1 MRSPSATV
9 QDELDAEILAVT
21 EGQKRGGRSRDD
33 LSDASASSDG
43 QYDGVSDIDAPDDDN
58 DQVLIDDDEDDE
70 DDEFVLDDDDDDDY
84 SLKKKSRTRE
94 KKSSS
99 ARKPAKSRSKQR
111 SKSQSKPETA
121 SLSDEEEEFVYKYD
135 KDGYGDDDDR
145 EALARMNEFDR
156 ERLLADRSEER
167 TRQLDLWNM
176 KREMMARE
184 GPSSS
189 AGTERKSRSSG
200 RNKAS
205 SKSDA
210 LQALAEDKR
219 KKSSRAFVELSDAD
233 SETDSRPK
241 RDRDERARPRKE
253 PEQPDVDPMS
263 AHEGPELRYSDLVK
277 VEKAQTRTTHLFLD
291 RGSIME
297 LSQKPYFIR
306 MVVGLYARIKVAGS
320 MAEDGSYLLCRI
332 VDVETGMIYAL
343 TSQLKTNYWLVL
355 QIGKARRRFQILQ
368 TSASAPLESEF
379 EVYRNRTLERGY
391 ELPRR
396 EEVEKLITRTKELF
410 VERKIVPTE
419 EENRKHI
426 QNTELL
432 YPARV
437 NWTLKKTEARTEY
450 DIKLQELANLKRKK
464 NGESTEKLQAQV
476 DKLRERLHEIEENQR
491 LYSVKP
497 GLTSENVFHSLAE
510 RNSMLNA
517 SNEQLMAKR
526 RHLEEAAGGIDP
538 FARFD
543 TTGQSYFSIKRK
555 GEKEEGPKPAIRRT
569 REGDWR
575 ECLKTWGN
583 GKKRKINGSALD
595 PKYAVDLEGLDDF
608 QKEFSEQD
616 GGGKSVLGR
625 APCVDAAYLESVR
638 RRVALPV
645 GAKVTS
651 FDEWSKLRMA

>member
-58 DQVLIDDDEDDE
+58 DQVLIDDDDDDE
-70 DDEFVLDDDDDDDY
+70 DDEFVLEDEDDDNY
-84 SLKKKSRTRE
+84 TSKKKSRTRE

-99 ARKPAKSRSKQR
+99 SRKPAKSRPKQR
-111 SKSQSKPETA
+111 SKSQPKPETA
-121 SLSDEEEEFVYKYD
+121 SISDEEEEFVYKYD

-145 EALARMNEFDR
+145 EALARMNEFER
-156 ERLLADRSEER
+156 EKLLADRLEER
-167 TRQLDLWNM
+167 TKQMDLWNM

-189 AGTERKSRSSG
+189 TGAERKSRSSG

-241 RDRDERARPRKE
+241 RDREERARAQKE
-253 PEQPDVDPMS
+253 PEQPEVDLMS

-277 VEKAQTRTTHLFLD
+277 VEKAQTRATHLFLPRD
-291 RGSIME
+291 TIME

-306 MVVGLYARIKVAGS
+306 VVLGLYARIKVAGG
-320 MAEDGSYLLCRI
+320 ADDGSYLLCRI
-332 VDVETGMIYAL
+332 VDVEKGMTYSL
-343 TSQLKTNYWLVL
+343 TSHLKTNYWLVL
-355 QIGKARRRFQILQ
+355 QIGKGRRRFQILQ
-368 TSASAPLESEF
+368 TSASPPLESEF
-379 EVYRNRTLERGY
+379 EIYRNRTLERGY

-396 EEVEKLITRTKELF
+396 EEVEKLMKRTRELF

-419 EENRKHI
+419 EENKKHI

-432 YPARV
+432 YPSRV

-450 DIKLQELANLKRKK
+450 DIKLQELANLKRRK
-464 NGESTEKLQAQV
+464 NDESTEKLQAQV

-497 GLTSENVFHSLAE
+497 GLTSDNVFHSLAE

-526 RHLEEAAGGIDP
+526 RNLEEAAGGIDP

-543 TTGQSYFSIKRK
+543 TTGQSYFSIRRK
-555 GEKEEGPKPAIRRT
+555 GEKDDGPKPAIRQAK
-569 REGDWR
+569 EGDWR
-575 ECLKTWGN
+575 ECLKTWGT
-583 GKKRKINGSALD
+583 GKKRKISENPLD
-595 PKYAVDLEGLDDF
+595 LRYDIELEGLDDF
-608 QKEFSEQD
+608 QKYFTEKDHNGTDAVS
-616 GGGKSVLGR
+616 R
-625 APCVDAAYLESVR
+625 APCVDAAYEESVR
-638 RRVALPV
+638 RRTALPV
-645 GAKVTS
+645 GAKAIS
-651 FDEWSKLRMA
+651 FEEWSKLRMA